1 MGICCF
7 FWWGTC
13 WQAGTCWS
21 WQAGLYGRRFRN
33 SPKNP
38 MKDHGHRP
46 TLHLHFSGH
55 LDQWKPRDTSCISNI
70 SCSCASFRSLYIQTP
85 PEKVFWPQ
93 NHTLNT
99 FSEGIWMSRG
109 LEILSCFFP
118 FVWGEVW
125 DSVVEFLRQFKES
138 WFDMSQFIAAKSN
151 PNRKVVGRL
160 FANNIQAIIG

>member
-55 LDQWKPRDTSCISNI
+55 LDQWKPRDTSCISKI

-109 LEILSCFFP
+109 LEDPAMFFSFCLGWGMGLGGWIFKAVQGIVVWHVSVHSRKIKSQPKSGWP
-118 FVWGEVW
+118 FVC
-125 DSVVEFLRQFKES
+125 Q
-138 WFDMSQFIAAKSN
+138 
-151 PNRKVVGRL
+151 
-160 FANNIQAIIG
+160 